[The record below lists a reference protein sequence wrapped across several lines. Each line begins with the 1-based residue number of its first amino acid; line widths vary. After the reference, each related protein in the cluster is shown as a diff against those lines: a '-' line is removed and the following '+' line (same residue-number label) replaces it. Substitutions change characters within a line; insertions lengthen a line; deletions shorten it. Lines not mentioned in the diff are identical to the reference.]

1 MIDAPC
7 EGGRYGAPG
16 SGEIMDPDTSGDV
29 TRLLASIK
37 GGSHDALAKVLPL
50 VYDELHTLAERALR
64 GERPDHTLQPT
75 ALINEAYLR
84 LADQSGV
91 KWQSRSHFVAVA
103 ATMMRR
109 ILVDHARAHI
119 AQKRGGGQTR
129 IELNEAVAAGE
140 TKSIDLEALDEALA
154 ELSRLDER
162 QGRIVEM
169 RYFGGLSVEET
180 AGLLDISPATV
191 KREWNSAKAWMKRRM
206 Q

>member
-1 MIDAPC
+1 
-7 EGGRYGAPG
+7 
-16 SGEIMDPDTSGDV
+16 MDPDTSGEV
-29 TRLLASIK
+29 TRLLAGIQ
-37 GGSHDALAKVLPL
+37 GSNADALGQVLPL
-50 VYDELHTLAERALR
+50 VYEELHALAERVLR
-64 GERPDHTLQPT
+64 GERADHTLQPT

-84 LADQSGV
+84 LADQSGG
-91 KWQSRSHFVAVA
+91 KWQTRSHFVAVA

-109 ILVDHARAHI
+109 ILVDHARAHT

-129 IELNEAVAAGE
+129 IELNEALAEGDE
-140 TKSIDLEALDEALA
+140 KSVDLEALDEALA

-180 AGLLDISPATV
+180 AGLLGISPATV
-191 KREWNSAKAWMKRRM
+191 KREWSSAKAWMKRRL

>member
-1 MIDAPC
+1 
-7 EGGRYGAPG
+7 
-16 SGEIMDPDTSGDV
+16 MDPDTSGDI

-37 GGSHDALAKVLPL
+37 GGSHDALGQVLPL
-50 VYDELHTLAERALR
+50 VYDELHALAERALR
-64 GERPDHTLQPT
+64 GERQDHTLQPT

-84 LADQSGV
+84 LADQSGG
-91 KWQSRSHFVAVA
+91 KWQSRSHFIAIA

-109 ILVDHARAHI
+109 ILVDHARAHT
-119 AQKRGGGQTR
+119 AQKRGGAQTR
-129 IELNEAVAAGE
+129 IELNEALAAE
-140 TKSIDLEALDEALA
+140 DEKSIDLEALDQALA

-191 KREWNSAKAWMKRRM
+191 KREWNSAKAWMRRRM